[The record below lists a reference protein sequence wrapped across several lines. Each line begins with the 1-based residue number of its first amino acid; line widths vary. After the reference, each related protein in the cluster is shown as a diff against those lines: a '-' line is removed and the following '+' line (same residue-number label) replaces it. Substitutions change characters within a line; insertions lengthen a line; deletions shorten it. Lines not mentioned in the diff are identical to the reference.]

1 MSRRITPESSLETL
15 RQEAKDWLK
24 RLRAADREARARF
37 ERALPDRSV
46 DPTLRDV
53 QHALA
58 RELGFAGWS
67 ALKARKGERRSD
79 ARSDEALA
87 RFDQMAKNLL
97 DAYRTGSPDAMERHW
112 RDTWHRRSWEAMRR
126 YVLFDL
132 GKHPASRDGNGTA
145 ADAASVDIT
154 LDDARWLVARE
165 HGFENWN
172 SLAEHTAELIAV
184 EGKTAPKGVRLVVR
198 SSKADGT
205 AGAATRRWDDVF
217 DALEDEEAIGLAANG
232 QMTDSLLERIA
243 QYEHVSVLRLSG
255 SSRLTDEGL
264 RHLTRMPNLRML
276 DLSGCESLTDAG
288 FAILSELRSLEHV
301 NLSGTAISD
310 AGAAALSSCDRLR
323 RVELGWTRTGD
334 DALRAL
340 RGKRWL
346 AHVDTGAFVTDQ
358 GIASLHDFPVFK
370 TWQGGDVEIQ
380 LTSPEAGPNFLHLHG
395 MVTDAGLAGLA
406 GLDGLFGLNIDDQR
420 LQITPPGLAALV
432 GLPRL
437 GMLGVDAVD
446 ASMPHIAAMPA
457 LRFLM
462 CQDTTTGDDG
472 WVALSRSRTLEQ
484 IWGRRCHNLRG
495 RGFEA
500 LAQLP
505 ALRALSVS
513 CLNVP
518 DESVAVLP
526 TFPSLREL
534 MPMDIPDAGYRHIAR
549 CEQLER
555 LVLMYCRDTTD
566 AATEH
571 VVELPRLK
579 NYFASYTRITD
590 RTPELL
596 ATMPSL
602 EILGLSGCAGVTNAG
617 IAALKHAPRL
627 RELSLGGM
635 QRVSRDAV
643 VDFPAS
649 IRVEFQ
655 L

>member
-15 RQEAKDWLK
+15 RQEAKDWLR
-24 RLRAADREARARF
+24 RLRADDREARARF
-37 ERALPDRSV
+37 DRALPDGPPN
-46 DPTLRDV
+46 PTLRDV

-58 RELGFAGWS
+58 RELGFVGWT
-67 ALKARKGERRSD
+67 ALKARTGQRPSD
-79 ARSDEALA
+79 AQSDETLA
-87 RFDQMAKNLL
+87 RYDQMAKNLL
-97 DAYRTGSPDAMERHW
+97 EAYRTGTPDAMERHW

-126 YVLFDL
+126 YVQLDL
-132 GKHPASRDGNGTA
+132 GKRGESREGEA
-145 ADAASVDIT
+145 AAGDEASVDIT

-165 HGFENWN
+165 QGFENWN
-172 SLAEHTAELIAV
+172 SLAGQAADLIAI

-198 SSKADGT
+198 SSKTQGEP
-205 AGAATRRWDDVF
+205 GATTRRWDAAF
-217 DALEDEEAIGLAANG
+217 DALEDEEAIGLDANG

-243 QYEHVSVLRLSG
+243 QHEHVSVLRLNG
-255 SSRLTDEGL
+255 SSRLTDDGL
-264 RHLTRMPNLRML
+264 RHLTRMADLRVL

-288 FAILSELRSLEHV
+288 FSALGELRALEHV
-301 NLSGTAISD
+301 NLSGTAITD
-310 AGAAALSSCDRLR
+310 AGVAALAPCEALR

-334 DALRAL
+334 GALRAL

-346 AHVDTGAFVTDQ
+346 THLNTGALVTDE
-358 GIASLHDFPVFK
+358 GVAYLHDFPVFK
-370 TWQGGDVEIQ
+370 TWQGGTVELQ
-380 LTSPEAGPNFLHLHG
+380 LTSPEGGPNFLHLHG
-395 MVTDAGLAGLA
+395 TVTDAGLATLV

-420 LQITPPGLAALV
+420 LQITPSGV
-432 GLPRL
+432 GVLPRLPRL
-437 GMLGVDAVD
+437 GMLNVDAVD
-446 ASMPHIAAMPA
+446 ESMPHIAAIPA
-457 LRFLM
+457 LQFLM
-462 CQDTTTGDDG
+462 CQDTSTSDDG

-500 LAQLP
+500 LANLP
-505 ALRALSVS
+505 ALRSLSVS

-518 DESVAVLP
+518 DASIAALP
-526 TFPSLREL
+526 SFPSLREL
-534 MPMDIPDAGYRHIAR
+534 MPMDIPDAGYRHIAQ
-549 CEQLER
+549 CEHLER

-571 VVELPRLK
+571 VVNLPRLM

-596 ATMPSL
+596 ATMSSL

-617 IAALKHAPRL
+617 IAALKRAPRL

-635 QRVSRDAV
+635 QHVTRDAV
-643 VDFPAS
+643 ANFPTS
-649 IRVEFQ
+649 IRVEFG